1 MMKMEEEY
9 NKSTETIKATIRKLK
24 IKVLEIIEN
33 RLWEESYIDG
43 AELKALCECINLV
56 YDEKQKGGNENE
68 N

>member
-1 MMKMEEEY
+1 MKEEY
-9 NKSTETIKATIRKLK
+9 DKNTEIVKAKTRTLK

-56 YDEKQKGGNENE
+56 YDEKNLYMKTGESE
-68 N
+68 K